1 SEETSA
7 GDLADGGGSNKKI
20 LATKVQG
27 TVKWFNVR
35 NGYGFVN
42 RHDTQEDVFVHQTA
56 ISKNNPRKYLRSVGE
71 GELVEFDVLEGAK
84 GSEAANVTGPGGASV
99 RGSQYAAEKP
109 RYRRYY
115 RRRRLLQAGE
125 EGEAWVADD
134 ETRVAAPPRR
144 GRRRFRRGT
153 GGRGRGDAPATEP
166 GAEPGPSEWED
177 AGGGGGG
184 AGGGGGGGGG
194 GRAARVGRDAPGVDG
209 GGGGGGGGGGDQEAG
224 PPSKDPAGDAKPET
238 SANGTPGAAAAVAV
252 ATVADT
258 GPPPRS
264 PGPVSIATLFPE
276 TLAVEGDGDGGVGD
290 GGGGD
295 LGGISE
301 RLDTE
306 SAGTAAGLRV
316 DLLHFCADLG
326 LHLKRVRSPRPLL
339 QQMPCSRCET
349 GLAQVELRACSTT
362 TDTQCGCPPRH
373 YRYCQEMS
381 CKTFKCVACNTCQPG
396 FQVAAECG
404 GRSDTVCSVCPRGFY
419 NDGSYTECQPCA
431 SCVNLGS
438 RGCNLTSDL
447 GCRSPTESFSGD
459 ITTSRAVATTVRI
472 PEPNLELLL
481 TICGGVVI
489 LVLLTLLTLLLCA
502 RNKWGM
508 RHAWRHV
515 WCTDDAE
522 SCTSQSPSNVSLLHN
537 ATRRSAR
544 LTSSS
549 PTSAPSSPPPHL
561 APPRPP
567 LDRAA
572 TFYGIASAV
581 PHARWRELVR
591 RLGLPEA
598 DADEAEATHLHSARD
613 AKFAMMQALAQRK
626 TSWGDRRGPRPTGT
640 GYDAGYYDA
649 GEEEEE
655 DSGEVGQTLAQ
666 ECLDEVTVELDRM
679 GLREAAE
686 GLGREAAQWRRKRR

>member
-1 SEETSA
+1 MRREEEAMAA
-7 GDLADGGGSNKKI
+7 G
-20 LATKVQG
+20 
-27 TVKWFNVR
+27 R
-35 NGYGFVN
+35 
-42 RHDTQEDVFVHQTA
+42 E
-56 ISKNNPRKYLRSVGE
+56 
-71 GELVEFDVLEGAK
+71 
-84 GSEAANVTGPGGASV
+84 
-99 RGSQYAAEKP
+99 
-109 RYRRYY
+109 
-115 RRRRLLQAGE
+115 
-125 EGEAWVADD
+125 
-134 ETRVAAPPRR
+134 
-144 GRRRFRRGT
+144 
-153 GGRGRGDAPATEP
+153 
-166 GAEPGPSEWED
+166 
-177 AGGGGGG
+177 
-184 AGGGGGGGGG
+184 
-194 GRAARVGRDAPGVDG
+194 GRAARL
-209 GGGGGGGGGGDQEAG
+209 
-224 PPSKDPAGDAKPET
+224 
-238 SANGTPGAAAAVAV
+238 V
-252 ATVADT
+252 AT
-258 GPPPRS
+258 
-264 PGPVSIATLFPE
+264 I
-276 TLAVEGDGDGGVGD
+276 LACTSNEFAH
-290 GGGGD
+290 
-295 LGGISE
+295 
-301 RLDTE
+301 LDHCCNKCHAGE
-306 SAGTAAGLRV
+306 YMLSACSGAGARTQCAACGHGTHTAIPNYSKHCV
-316 DLLHFCADLG
+316 H
-326 LHLKRVRSPRPLL
+326 
-339 QQMPCSRCET
+339 CSRCET

-459 ITTSRAVATTVRI
+459 ITTSRAVATTVPI

-515 WCTDDAE
+515 WCT
-522 SCTSQSPSNVSLLHN
+522 V
-537 ATRRSAR
+537 
-544 LTSSS
+544 TSSS